1 MSTTI
6 QTARVRFRRPYQGY
20 KTGQVVTVA
29 KGVARSLVLFG
40 KAEPVE
46 QLLVE
51 TAVAPQPALIET
63 AVAPVAK
70 ARRRRRAKS

>member
-1 MSTTI
+1 MI
-6 QTARVRFRRPYQGY
+6 IETAQVRFHRPYQGY

-40 KAEPVE
+40 KAEMVE
-46 QLLVE
+46 QLVVE
-51 TAVAPQPALIET
+51 TAVAPESARLET

-70 ARRRRRAKS
+70 APRRRRAKL

>member
-1 MSTTI
+1 MI
-6 QTARVRFRRPYQGY
+6 IETAQVRFYRPYQGY

-40 KAEPVE
+40 KAEMVE
-46 QLLVE
+46 QLVVE
-51 TAVAPQPALIET
+51 TAVAPESARLET

-70 ARRRRRAKS
+70 APRRRRAKL

>member
-1 MSTTI
+1 MTI
-6 QTARVRFRRPYQGY
+6 ETAQVRFLRAYQAY
-20 KTGQVVTVA
+20 KPGQVVTVA

-40 KAEPVE
+40 RAEPVK

-51 TAVAPQPALIET
+51 TAVAPQPALLET

>member
-6 QTARVRFRRPYQGY
+6 ETARVRFRRPYQGY

-40 KAEPVE
+40 RADHVDE
-46 QLLVE
+46 LLVE
-51 TAVAPQPALIET
+51 AAVAPEPAAIER

-70 ARRRRRAKS
+70 APRRRRAKP